1 MPSPQIPAL
10 TPFIAFAIALT
21 IAAILACAPSDADL
35 DARIQ
40 QTVTAAV
47 ATAAAAAPTPAL
59 LTTAAPDLSSLYRQA
74 SPSVFYID
82 PTDGQHGA
90 GWLLAPGQIVTAA
103 HVVAGR
109 DQVIIRQ
116 ASNPTFVAAV
126 AGRDERRDVAL
137 LHYDTAAAQLPPGAN
152 PLPLGDAT
160 IDDIARDLLAL
171 GYSGSGVK
179 REGAVGSPKANA
191 GILSQITNFGPD
203 SYGRNLEMDAAIDPG
218 DSGGPVLN
226 TAGQVVGMVRAAA
239 RRAASGGTVVGT
251 FYAVHADEIRAA
263 LTEITA
269 PESPA
274 PPQ

>member
-1 MPSPQIPAL
+1 MPSPRIPAL
-10 TPFIAFAIALT
+10 TPFIALIIAIP
-21 IAAILACAPSDADL
+21 AILACAPSDADL

-59 LTTAAPDLSSLYRQA
+59 LTTPPDLSALYRQA
-74 SPSVFYID
+74 SPAVFYID

-90 GWLLAPGQIVTAA
+90 GWLLAPGSIVTAA

-116 ASNPTFVAAV
+116 ASNPTFVAVV
-126 AGRDERRDVAL
+126 AGRDDRRDVAL
-137 LHYDTAAAQLPPGAN
+137 LHYDVAAAQLPPGAN

-160 IDDIARDLLAL
+160 IDDIARNLLAL

-263 LTEITA
+263 LTEIKS
-269 PESPA
+269 PENPA